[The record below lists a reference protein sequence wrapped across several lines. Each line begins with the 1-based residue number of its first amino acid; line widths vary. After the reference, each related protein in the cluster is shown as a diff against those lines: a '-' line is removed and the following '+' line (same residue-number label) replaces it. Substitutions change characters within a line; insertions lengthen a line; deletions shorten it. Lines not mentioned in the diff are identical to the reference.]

1 MKIVWKSGSQFKVD
15 VEVAYQE
22 VERIRAKNGGNATAE
37 AVVEAAKS
45 KRNPLHGEFEWDDA
59 AAANE
64 FRLVQARS
72 LLRSIHV
79 IRDDTP
85 SDRPQRVYEVVTIRQ
100 ENEAKPKKVYQSVEE
115 IMADPDSRAELLAR
129 ALSELVA
136 WQRRY
141 RNLQELAVVFR
152 AAEKLL
158 ETVEV

>member
-15 VEVAYQE
+15 VEVAYRE

-45 KRNPLHGEFEWDDA
+45 KRNPLHEEFEWDDE

-64 FRLVQARS
+64 FRLTQARS

-79 IRDDTP
+79 IRDEVA
-85 SDRPQRVYEVVTIRQ
+85 SDRPQRIYEVVTIRGDD
-100 ENEAKPKKVYQSVEE
+100 EKKVRKVYQSVEE

-141 RNLQELAVVFR
+141 RNLQEWAVVFR
-152 AAEKLL
+152 AAGKLL